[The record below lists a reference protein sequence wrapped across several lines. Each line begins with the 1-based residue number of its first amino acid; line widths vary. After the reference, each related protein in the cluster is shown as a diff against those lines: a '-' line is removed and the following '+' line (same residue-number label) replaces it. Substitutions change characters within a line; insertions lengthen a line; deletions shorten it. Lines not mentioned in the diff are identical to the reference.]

1 MNRYPEQK
9 MQGLV
14 AGLLESY
21 EKYPII
27 SNIDSCSRINR
38 DVVIEILEQLRYVV
52 FPGYF

>member
-14 AGLLESY
+14 ASLLESY

-27 SNIDSCSRINR
+27 SNIDS
-38 DVVIEILEQLRYVV
+38 
-52 FPGYF
+52 P